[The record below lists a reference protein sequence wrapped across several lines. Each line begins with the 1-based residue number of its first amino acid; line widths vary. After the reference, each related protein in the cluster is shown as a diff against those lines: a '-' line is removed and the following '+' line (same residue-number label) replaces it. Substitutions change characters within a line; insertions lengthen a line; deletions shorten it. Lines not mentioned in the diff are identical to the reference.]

1 MFKTRNLTS
10 FRLVI
15 LGSIS
20 IFALSISACAPK
32 AEMEVVEE
40 PMEEVVEVMEEVVE
54 VMEEVAPLV
63 VSDDTHVVSAGES
76 LWSISGLTSIY
87 NDSFRWPLIYG
98 HNKDIEDADLIHPGQ
113 ELSIPRAL
121 FRADIDAAVA
131 HAKNRGSWAI
141 GVIEESDLQYR
152 ANSM

>member
-40 PMEEVVEVMEEVVE
+40 PMEEVVE

-113 ELSIPRAL
+113 ELSIPRDL

>member
-15 LGSIS
+15 LGLIS
-20 IFALSISACAPK
+20 LFALSIAACAPR
-32 AEMEVVEE
+32 AEPEVVEE
-40 PMEEVVEVMEEVVE
+40 PMEEVVE

-113 ELSIPRAL
+113 ELSIPRDL
-121 FRADIDAAVA
+121 VRADIDAAVA
-131 HAKNRGSWAI
+131 HAKNRGDWAI

>member
-15 LGSIS
+15 LGLIS
-20 IFALSISACAPK
+20 LFALSIAACAPR
-32 AEMEVVEE
+32 AEPEVVEE
-40 PMEEVVEVMEEVVE
+40 PMEEVVE

-113 ELSIPRAL
+113 ELSIPRDL
-121 FRADIDAAVA
+121 VRADIDAAVA
-131 HAKNRGSWAI
+131 HAKNRGAWAI
-141 GVIEESDLQYR
+141 GVIEESDMQYR